1 MVKLYIN
8 NELIFNW
15 VIKKKNKKKKIRTIW
30 STYCLDSGTIGSNS
44 P

>member
-15 VIKKKNKKKKIRTIW
+15 VIKKKKIRTIW